1 MSLGFNTMRAPRVTN
16 LPGSV
21 GASIIMRNPQQRP
34 RSKRVDLSETR
45 LANRVMKQ
53 VDPSMPRLDGN
64 RSVPLKETRYESAVV
79 ENDECATT
87 EHAVWATVSSTLVE
101 VGTEDEIATD
111 QTRVYMVYPM
121 RKETDER
128 VSMRVKTV
136 NSVTGQLYYTWV
148 IVFDPVTDERFLHSF
163 SLTP

>member
-1 MSLGFNTMRAPRVTN
+1 
-16 LPGSV
+16 
-21 GASIIMRNPQQRP
+21 
-34 RSKRVDLSETR
+34 
-45 LANRVMKQ
+45 MKQ
-53 VDPSMPRLDGN
+53 VDPSIAKLDSN
-64 RSVPLKETRYESAVV
+64 RSVALKETRHEASV
-79 ENDECATT
+79 EDKNDCATT
-87 EHAVWATVSSTLVE
+87 EHGVWATVSCTLVDAS
-101 VGTEDEIATD
+101 TQNEIATD

-148 IVFDPVTDERFLHSF
+148 IVFDPFTDKRFLHDF